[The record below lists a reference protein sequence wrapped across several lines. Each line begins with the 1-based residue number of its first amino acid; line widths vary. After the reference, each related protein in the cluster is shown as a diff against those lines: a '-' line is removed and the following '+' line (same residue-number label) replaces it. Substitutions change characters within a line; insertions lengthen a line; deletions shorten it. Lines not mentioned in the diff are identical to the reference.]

1 MKKKQS
7 GSVLSISLI
16 LLTALTIISM
26 MSLQRSGLQT
36 KIIANVQHNENVFHA
51 ALSEQEY
58 WYIEYNLAGNAN
70 VLLFEVI
77 QEAGQPLDLDPSRD
91 QGPEIQL
98 QVSTTNTHIPSTA
111 NDIVF
116 SVGND
121 IVSRKNYHFQL
132 NTISTIQ
139 RKPNLTSPQRTG
151 FNFSALKLA
160 NNSF

>member
-51 ALSEQEY
+51 ALSEQEF
-58 WYIEYNLAGNAN
+58 WYNQYNIAGNAN
-70 VLLFEVI
+70 ALLFEVI
-77 QEAGQPLDLDPSRD
+77 QKNGMPHGLTPSRE

-98 QVSTTNTHIPSTA
+98 QVTSTNTHIPS
-111 NDIVF
+111 NIDDIVF

-121 IVSRKNYHFQL
+121 IVSRKVYNFQL
-132 NTISTIQ
+132 NTVSTIQ

-151 FNFSALKLA
+151 FNFPALKLA

>member
-16 LLTALTIISM
+16 LLTVITIISM

-58 WYIEYNLAGNAN
+58 WYNQYNIAGNAN
-70 VLLFEVI
+70 ALLFEVI
-77 QEAGQPLDLDPSRD
+77 ENDGIPLGLDPSRD
-91 QGPEIQL
+91 QGPAIQL
-98 QVSTTNTHIPSTA
+98 QVNTTNTHIPSTA

-132 NTISTIQ
+132 NTVSTIQ
-139 RKPNLTSPQRTG
+139 RKPGLTSPQQTG
-151 FNFSALKLA
+151 FNFPALKLA
-160 NNSF
+160 NNTF